1 MKIAFGLSAG
11 LLIFVGAV
19 AQAVPQIP
27 ESVLK
32 ERDPFKRPP
41 LKMGQ
46 EGPRSELQTFPV
58 EKFKLM
64 GVMTGDHGHMKAM
77 LQAPNGRTYFVQEK
91 MLIGIRS
98 GFIQKITDTAVI
110 VREKIVNALG
120 QEEAVNSEILLP
132 TDAQQ
137 DVKHISIENGW

>member
-1 MKIAFGLSAG
+1 MRIGVG
-11 LLIFVGAV
+11 LLIFAGVV
-19 AQAVPQIP
+19 AQAAPQIP
-27 ESVLK
+27 ESILK

-41 LKMGQ
+41 IRAGS
-46 EGPRSELQTFPV
+46 EGPRSDLQTFPV

-64 GVMTGDHGHMKAM
+64 GVMSGDHGHMKAM

-132 TDAQQ
+132 SDANQ
-137 DVKHISIENGW
+137 DVRHISSENGW

>member
-1 MKIAFGLSAG
+1 
-11 LLIFVGAV
+11 
-19 AQAVPQIP
+19 
-27 ESVLK
+27 
-32 ERDPFKRPP
+32 
-41 LKMGQ
+41 
-46 EGPRSELQTFPV
+46 
-58 EKFKLM
+58 M
-64 GVMTGDHGHMKAM
+64 GVMSGDHGHMKAM

-132 TDAQQ
+132 SDANQ
-137 DVKHISIENGW
+137 DVRHISSENGW